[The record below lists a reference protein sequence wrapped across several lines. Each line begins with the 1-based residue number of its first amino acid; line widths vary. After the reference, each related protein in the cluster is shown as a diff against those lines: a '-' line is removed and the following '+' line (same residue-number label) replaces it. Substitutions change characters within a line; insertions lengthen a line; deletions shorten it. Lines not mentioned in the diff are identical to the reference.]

1 MDAHPPQLDHLGDKQ
16 LAAYVSRSLSA
27 DEREAAIEHLA
38 ECAECRD
45 EALATARVLRAER
58 TRRAKH
64 IGTPMATAAAL
75 GLVLLVLVPR
85 SPSESTGPVLR
96 EGAPAVAPGASIGV
110 HSPHNTAQV
119 GQIEFSWQDMG
130 AEVRYRFS
138 LTRSDGGEVWIGA
151 TADTS
156 LTLPPDVML
165 SEGTTYFW
173 WVDALLLDERSV
185 TTEVQRLRIVP

>member
-1 MDAHPPQLDHLGDKQ
+1 MNAHPPEQDHLSEKQ
-16 LAAYVSRSLSA
+16 LAAYVSRSLSPA
-27 DEREAAIEHLA
+27 EREAAIEHLA
-38 ECAECRD
+38 KCAECRD
-45 EALATARVLRAER
+45 NALATARVLRAER
-58 TRRAKH
+58 ARRGKY
-64 IGTPMATAAAL
+64 IGASVATAAAL
-75 GLVLLVLVPR
+75 GLALVVLVPR
-85 SPSESTGPVLR
+85 SPIESSGPVLR

-110 HSPHNTAQV
+110 HSPYNTAQV

-156 LTLPPDVML
+156 LTLPPDVTL

-173 WVDALLLDERSV
+173 WVDALLLDGRSV
-185 TTEVQRLRIVP
+185 TTEVQQLRIVP

>member
-1 MDAHPPQLDHLGDKQ
+1 MNAHPPEQDHLSEKQ
-16 LAAYVSRSLSA
+16 LAAYVNRRLSPE
-27 DEREAAIEHLA
+27 EREAAIEHLA

-58 TRRAKH
+58 ARRVKY
-64 IGTPMATAAAL
+64 IGAPVATAAAL
-75 GLVLLVLVPR
+75 GLALLVLVPR
-85 SPSESTGPVLR
+85 WPSESTGPVLR
-96 EGAPAVAPGASIGV
+96 EGAAAVAPGASIGV

-156 LTLPPDVML
+156 LTLPPDVTL

-173 WVDALLLDERSV
+173 WVDALLLNGRSV
-185 TTEVQRLRIVP
+185 TTEVQSLTIVP

>member
-1 MDAHPPQLDHLGDKQ
+1 MNAHPPEQDHLSEKQ
-16 LAAYVSRSLSA
+16 LAAYVNRRLLTE
-27 DEREAAIEHLA
+27 EREAAIEHLA

-58 TRRAKH
+58 ARRAKYM
-64 IGTPMATAAAL
+64 GVSVATAAAL

-96 EGAPAVAPGASIGV
+96 EGAPAVVPGASIGV
-110 HSPHNTAQV
+110 HSPQNTAQV
-119 GQIEFSWQDMG
+119 GQIEFSWQHLG

-138 LTRSDGGEVWIGA
+138 LTRSDGGDVWSGA

-165 SEGTTYFW
+165 AEGTTYFW
-173 WVDALLLDERSV
+173 WVDALLLDGRSV
-185 TTEVQRLRIVP
+185 TTDVQRLRIVP

>member
-16 LAAYVSRSLSA
+16 LAAYVSRSLSP
-27 DEREAAIEHLA
+27 DELEAAIEHLA
-38 ECAECRD
+38 RCAECRD
-45 EALATARVLRAER
+45 RALATARVLRMER
-58 TRRAKH
+58 TRKAKY
-64 IGTPMATAAAL
+64 IGTLVATASAL
-75 GLVLLVLVPR
+75 GLVLLVLLPR

-96 EGAPAVAPGASIGV
+96 EGAPVAPGASIGV

-173 WVDALLLDERSV
+173 WVDALLLDGRSV
-185 TTEVQRLRIVP
+185 TTEVQQLRIVP